1 MVEGVLEITV
11 THSARVYT
19 LRLSGRWDA
28 FTAREFENLTGE
40 LVREK
45 NMRLVVLELSDVDYV
60 SSFGL
65 RSLLGLGK
73 TLEPLGGAIHVA
85 ALRPQV
91 EKVFVGCGFG
101 SLFPLFSDADAA
113 AAAFADKA

>member
-1 MVEGVLEITV
+1 MEITV
-11 THSARVYT
+11 THIAPVYK
-19 LRLSGRWDA
+19 LCLSGRWDA
-28 FTAREFENLTGE
+28 FTAKEFESLTGE
-40 LVREK
+40 LVHDK
-45 NMRLVVLELSDVDYV
+45 SMRFVVLDLSNVDYV

-101 SLFPLFSDADAA
+101 SLFPTFADADAA
-113 AAAFADKA
+113 AAAFSDRA

>member
-1 MVEGVLEITV
+1 MEITV
-11 THSARVYT
+11 THVPPIYI

-28 FTAREFENLTGE
+28 FTAREFESLTGD
-40 LVREK
+40 LVRD
-45 NMRLVVLELSDVDYV
+45 NAMRFVVLDLADVDYV

-73 TLEPLGGAIHVA
+73 LLEPLGGAIHVA

-101 SLFPLFSDADAA
+101 SLFPAFPDADKA
-113 AAAFADKA
+113 AAAFPERE